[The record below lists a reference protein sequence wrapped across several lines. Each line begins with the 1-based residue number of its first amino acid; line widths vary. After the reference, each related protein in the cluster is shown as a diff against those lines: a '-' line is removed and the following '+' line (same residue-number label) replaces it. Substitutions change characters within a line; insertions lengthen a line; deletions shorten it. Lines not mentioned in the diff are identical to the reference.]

1 MQFLHMEALEN
12 SNFWRNLE
20 LISEAKP
27 KKLYCF
33 RTTSCLHPWTRW
45 DTLWAVISV
54 VAMNSRDFKIH
65 HFIIPKKKKKRQF
78 NQFFFLL
85 FFSYGPCVAIH
96 NSSLPLAV
104 VCWLL
109 KNIHKQLTRRAF
121 LISINSTAFFLARRN
136 RLHKIMTWMP
146 EPVWKR
152 ERCFEILYFR
162 CDVSRWEYHTY
173 TVQKSWERSLKRKK
187 NKTAFPQML
196 KNVSHFIGTLSK
208 WKMRPLLM
216 HQLHNIV
223 TFTF

>member
-33 RTTSCLHPWTRW
+33 RTTSCLHP
-45 DTLWAVISV
+45 
-54 VAMNSRDFKIH
+54 
-65 HFIIPKKKKKRQF
+65 
-78 NQFFFLL
+78 FFLL
-85 FFSYGPCVAIH
+85 FFSYRPCVAIH